1 VLRLWGLDTL
11 TVYVCSATVQVIE
24 RTAKFVFK
32 EGKKM
37 EAMLKVKHG
46 GNAAFQFLL
55 VDHPLQAYY
64 QALLK
69 YLGYCPEAADL
80 PTLLPSV
87 EQTAEPAAEA
97 STGGPSELAVSEQQE
112 TAVVKVEAGEGAVAT
127 AEATAATATATA
139 TATVKVEVGEGAAAT
154 AEAAAAEAAAAA
166 ASVGADAS
174 ACASDSQDS
183 VQQAGHIP
191 IPSQEMVPLTHSHTL
206 VA

>member
-1 VLRLWGLDTL
+1 M
-11 TVYVCSATVQVIE
+11 QVIE

-87 EQTAEPAAEA
+87 EQPAEPAAEA
-97 STGGPSELAVSEQQE
+97 STGGPSELAVSVQQE
-112 TAVVKVEAGEGAVAT
+112 TVAVKVEAGEGAAAT
-127 AEATAATATATA
+127 AEAAATTA
-139 TATVKVEVGEGAAAT
+139 TATVKVEAGEGAAAT

-166 ASVGADAS
+166 ASVGGDAS
-174 ACASDSQDS
+174 ACASDSQDG

>member
-1 VLRLWGLDTL
+1 
-11 TVYVCSATVQVIE
+11 
-24 RTAKFVFK
+24 
-32 EGKKM
+32 M

-87 EQTAEPAAEA
+87 EQPAEPAAEA

-112 TAVVKVEAGEGAVAT
+112 TAVVKVEAGEGA
-127 AEATAATATATA
+127 
-139 TATVKVEVGEGAAAT
+139 AAT

-166 ASVGADAS
+166 ASVGGDAS

>member
-1 VLRLWGLDTL
+1 M
-11 TVYVCSATVQVIE
+11 QVIE

-69 YLGYCPEAADL
+69 YLSYCPEAADL

-87 EQTAEPAAEA
+87 EQPADPAAEA
-97 STGGPSELAVSEQQE
+97 STGGPSEPAVSVQQE
-112 TAVVKVEAGEGAVAT
+112 TAAVKVEAGEGAVAT

-139 TATVKVEVGEGAAAT
+139 TVKVEVGEGAAAT
-154 AEAAAAEAAAAA
+154 AAAAAAEAAAAA

-191 IPSQEMVPLTHSHTL
+191 IPSQEMVPVNHSHTL